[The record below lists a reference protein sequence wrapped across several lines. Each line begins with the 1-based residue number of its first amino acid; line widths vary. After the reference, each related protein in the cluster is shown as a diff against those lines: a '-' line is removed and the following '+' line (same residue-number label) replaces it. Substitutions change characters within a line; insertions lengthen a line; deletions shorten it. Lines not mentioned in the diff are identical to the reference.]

1 MDYTPPPA
9 IVLVSSD
16 PSPLQIERPTI
27 QLKQFQVQRNQ
38 YGDTPTDISE
48 GIRLAQ
54 ATPNYMNS
62 LSRLELIVREFG
74 QPARIER
81 VERVPDFV
89 RPFKFVWIL
98 RARHGTPIAEIH
110 TRFTYEDRYTG
121 GYLVFLPR

>member
-1 MDYTPPPA
+1 MDYTPPP
-9 IVLVSSD
+9 VVCPVSFN
-16 PSPLQIERPTI
+16 PSPLQIERPKI
-27 QLKQFQVQRNQ
+27 QLKQFQVQRNR

-54 ATPNYMNS
+54 ATPNYMS
-62 LSRLELIVREFG
+62 RLSRLELIVQEFG

-81 VERVPDFV
+81 VDRVPDFV

-121 GYLVFLPR
+121 GYLVPLPR

>member
-1 MDYTPPPA
+1 MDYTPPP
-9 IVLVSSD
+9 VVCPVSFN
-16 PSPLQIERPTI
+16 PSPLQIERPKI
-27 QLKQFQVQRNQ
+27 QLKQFQVQRNR

-54 ATPNYMNS
+54 ATPNYMS
-62 LSRLELIVREFG
+62 RLSRLELIVQEFG

-81 VERVPDFV
+81 VDRVPDFV

-110 TRFTYEDRYTG
+110 TRFTDGDRYAG
-121 GYLVFLPR
+121 GYLVPLPR

>member
-27 QLKQFQVQRNQ
+27 QLKQFQVQRNR

-48 GIRLAQ
+48 GIQLAQ
-54 ATPNYMNS
+54 ATPNYMS
-62 LSRLELIVREFG
+62 QLSRLELIVQEFG
-74 QPARIER
+74 KPARIER
-81 VERVPDFV
+81 ENRVPDFV